1 MSVGVLLGVSR
12 PRVCQGEVMEVLR
25 TVGRSMKFRSFKRLP
40 MSDSERTKQR
50 RGRNSSSSAAGGAH
64 VVDGE
69 RVVEV
74 GSSS

>member
-1 MSVGVLLGVSR
+1 MSVGVLLGVSC

-40 MSDSERTKQR
+40 MSESERTKQR
-50 RGRNSSSSAAGGAH
+50 RGRNSSSSAAGGVH
-64 VVDGE
+64 VIDGE

-74 GSSS
+74 GFSS

>member
-1 MSVGVLLGVSR
+1 MGVLLGVSR

-25 TVGRSMKFRSFKRLP
+25 TVGRSMKFLSFRRLP
-40 MSDSERTKQR
+40 MSGGEQTKQR
-50 RGRNSSSSAAGGAH
+50 RCRNSSSSAAGGVH